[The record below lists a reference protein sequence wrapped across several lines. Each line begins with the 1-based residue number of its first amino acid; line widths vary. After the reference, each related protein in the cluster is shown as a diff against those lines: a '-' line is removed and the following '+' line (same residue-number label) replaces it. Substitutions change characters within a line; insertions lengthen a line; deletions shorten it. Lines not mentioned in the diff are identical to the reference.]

1 MNNVLH
7 LLGKK
12 NTPKTKY
19 SGYTFNYEAKIV
31 FPFWFVQLFNV
42 FYFEYASAREINSQ
56 IPSAYTGGMVA
67 LNFTKNS

>member
-31 FPFWFVQLFNV
+31 FPF
-42 FYFEYASAREINSQ
+42 
-56 IPSAYTGGMVA
+56 
-67 LNFTKNS
+67 